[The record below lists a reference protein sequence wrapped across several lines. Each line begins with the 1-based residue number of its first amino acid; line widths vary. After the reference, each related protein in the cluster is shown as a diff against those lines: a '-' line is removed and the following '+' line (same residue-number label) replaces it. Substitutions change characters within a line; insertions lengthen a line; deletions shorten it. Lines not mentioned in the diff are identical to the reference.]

1 MKYQTPAFGYLLKT
15 YGEMV
20 QNQKKQH
27 PTLMKIPTAVKRRHP
42 LVRQG
47 DGEVPAEGEGE
58 GEEESGPSFTEV
70 LTLIIKYSEFTTIYL
85 WEVQAATVGQIAG
98 NLSIC

>member
-42 LVRQG
+42 LVSQD

-58 GEEESGPSFTEV
+58 GEEESGPSF
-70 LTLIIKYSEFTTIYL
+70 
-85 WEVQAATVGQIAG
+85 
-98 NLSIC
+98 